1 MNALEALKERGFVH
15 QTTSERAL
23 YQMLE
28 RPVTCY
34 TGFDP
39 TGPSL
44 TAGHLVPIM
53 MLAHLQRHG
62 HRPIV
67 LCGGGTAMV
76 GDPSGKTE
84 SRPILSAD
92 QIQANLEA
100 QRQQLMSFLDFGDD
114 KAFVVNNADW
124 LGELNYIEFLRD
136 FGRLFSVNQML
147 TAEIYRTRLDHNQ
160 HLSFLE
166 FNYQLLQAYDFLH
179 LYREYGCTLQAAGSD
194 QWANCL
200 AGADLIRRLEGAE
213 THVLCAPLLLTADGR
228 KMGKTEQGSVM
239 LSAEVTPPYDFYQY
253 WINVDDRDVEPW
265 LKLFTFLELA
275 EITELCAA
283 GGAALNGAK
292 QRLAYEVTATVHGR
306 AAADDAKAAAEALF
320 GGGVG
325 DAAAMPSTELPA
337 DRLAAGYS
345 IVDALVD
352 TGLCKSRGEARRS
365 VDQGGAYLNDQRVES
380 IEQPL
385 TEDDVQDGGILLR
398 LGKKKYHRLVVVG

>member
-1 MNALEALKERGFVH
+1 MNALDTLKERGFVH
-15 QTTSERAL
+15 QTTDERAL

-28 RPVTCY
+28 RSVTCY

-44 TAGHLVPIM
+44 TVGHLVPIM

-62 HRPIV
+62 HRPII

-84 SRPILSAD
+84 SRPILSPA

-100 QRQQLMSFLDFGDD
+100 QRRQLMSFLDFTEDR
-114 KAFVVNNADW
+114 AFVVNNADW
-124 LGELNYIEFLRD
+124 LSGLNYIEFLRD

-147 TAEIYRTRLDHNQ
+147 TAEIYRTRLDNND

-213 THVLCAPLLLTADGR
+213 TQVLCAPLLLTADGR
-228 KMGKTEQGSVM
+228 KMGKTERGSVM
-239 LSAEVTPPYDFYQY
+239 LSAELTPPYDFYQY

-265 LKLFTFLELA
+265 LKLFTFLDLA
-275 EITELCAA
+275 EISDLCAA
-283 GGAALNGAK
+283 GGAALNQAK
-292 QRLAYEVTATVHGR
+292 RRLAYEVTARVHGA
-306 AAADDAKAAAEALF
+306 AAADEAKAAAEALF
-320 GGGVG
+320 GG
-325 DAAAMPSTELPA
+325 AAGESGNVPSTPLPTA
-337 DRLAAGYS
+337 KLAGGYT

-352 TGLCKSRGEARRS
+352 SGLCKSRGDARRK
-365 VDQGGAYLNDQRVES
+365 VDQGGAYLNDERIDS
-380 IEQPL
+380 IERQL
-385 TEDDVQDGGILLR
+385 AEADVQDGGILLR
-398 LGKKKYHRLVVVG
+398 LGKKKYHRLVVE